1 MPSKTLGLVL
11 AIALTAVPVSLS
23 YAETAAHEH
32 SDAAHQQQGA
42 DANALHL
49 DNGSQWKSDA
59 PLRKAMA
66 MLRSDLH
73 PLMPVIHQD
82 ELAVDQYE
90 KLADS
95 VNTQVNYMIDHC
107 ELEGEADAQLHLIIA
122 DLMASANAM
131 QGEAENQARRDGAI
145 RMVGALNN
153 YATYFDDESFEALD
167 H

>member
-11 AIALTAVPVSLS
+11 AIALAAVPLSLS
-23 YAETAAHEH
+23 YAESAFHDH
-32 SDAAHQQQGA
+32 SNEAHQHQGA
-42 DANALHL
+42 DANALYL
-49 DNGSQWKSDA
+49 DNGSEWKSDA

-66 MLRSDLH
+66 KLRSDLH

-82 ELAVDQYE
+82 ELAVNQYE

-95 VNTQVNYMIDHC
+95 VNKQVNYMIENC

-122 DLMASANAM
+122 DLMASAKAM
-131 QGEAENQARRDGAI
+131 QGEAENQVRRDGAI

-153 YATYFDDESFEALD
+153 YATYFDDKSFETLD